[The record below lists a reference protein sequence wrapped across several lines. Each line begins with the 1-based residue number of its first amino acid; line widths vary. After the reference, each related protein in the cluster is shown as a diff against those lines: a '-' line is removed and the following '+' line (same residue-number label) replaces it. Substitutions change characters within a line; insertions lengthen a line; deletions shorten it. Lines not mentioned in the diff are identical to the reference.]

1 MAFTVIDFTDHSCGW
16 CSLLPNILRGYGWNP
31 GLAAEDFFGNLLDK
45 KLNMGP
51 DITFKQV
58 CGTNTVSPVCH
69 ISSSLR
75 RHLRLT
81 CQPATRLTGLAK
93 LG

>member
-31 GLAAEDFFGNLLDK
+31 GLAAEDFFGNVLDK

-58 CGTNTVSPVCH
+58 CGTITVSPACH
-69 ISSSLR
+69 NSSSLR
-75 RHLRLT
+75 CHPPLPCPL
-81 CQPATRLTGLAK
+81 K
-93 LG
+93 